1 MPEFL
6 SLPEVAE
13 LLRIGER
20 TAYQLARRG
29 GLPAIKVGGQ
39 WRFHRPTII
48 RWAET
53 GGPAPQALEEATEV
67 SREEAS

>member
-20 TAYQLARRG
+20 TAYNLARKG
-29 GLPAIKVGGQ
+29 ELPAIKVGGQ

-48 RWAET
+48 RWAQT
-53 GGPAPQALEEATEV
+53 GGSTPRVPNQAAED
-67 SREEAS
+67 SRKEAS